1 MSKQEIYLPQPTEDE
16 LILTGKHSYFTRLLG
31 DGMNLDKKYKI
42 TQEELTAWIHH
53 NYQAVF
59 ILDKEISLNELKK
72 LIK

>member
-1 MSKQEIYLPQPTEDE
+1 MSKQEIYLPQPTEQE
-16 LILTGKHSYFTRLLG
+16 LTLSGKHSYFLRLLE

-53 NYQAVF
+53 NYQSVF
-59 ILDKEISLNELKK
+59 ILEKEISLNELKK